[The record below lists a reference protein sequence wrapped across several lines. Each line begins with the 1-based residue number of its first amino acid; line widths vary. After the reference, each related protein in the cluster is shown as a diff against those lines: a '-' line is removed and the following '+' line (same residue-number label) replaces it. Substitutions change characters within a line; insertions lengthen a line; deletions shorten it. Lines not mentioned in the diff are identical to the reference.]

1 MNPRTARLTAESALL
16 GLIAGVI
23 VVAPWTRDG
32 YLLLL
37 DWVSGP
43 HQTISPGLYGLD
55 PAALDALPYRLAT
68 HVLRGVVGAAA
79 TAWLVLLAFF
89 PIAASGISALAGG
102 GRVRRHCAALF
113 VCCNP
118 FVVERIQAGHVAFLL
133 SVALLSWLLAS
144 AVRARRRGRWFA
156 ARPAGWYALAMAV
169 GPHAA
174 WIGGAI
180 LLAVALLPRPRRAD
194 LVRTAVTVASAG
206 LIYAYAAA
214 VLLGAVL
221 VPRVGGQ
228 DLEVY
233 APHAGSGGLPV
244 TLLSLQ
250 GFWRATADS
259 SPPIV
264 LGPIP
269 VGAMIAAVVAG
280 LVLLCRRDRVAGVP
294 LVLLAVTGLLLGAGI
309 HGPLGGAYRAAFDS
323 VPLFA
328 VMREQ
333 QKWIALPLLA
343 YAVAVGVTAEALA
356 TVARGAKPRPA
367 ASGPAASGPAAA
379 LPAMIRAVAAA
390 GLVAVAGVGA
400 AVAPSLAWGLGNS
413 VQVSQYPAS
422 WYAADDLMGAGTE
435 GVLFLPWHQYQ
446 PFGFTGSRTVA
457 TPAGAFFR
465 RPVLTSD
472 AVELGPVRT
481 NSVSRRTAYVQRL
494 VAAGGAGH
502 FGRLVAPLGIRYVVL
517 ARDREA
523 DGYTWLGRQP
533 DLRRVMRTPN
543 LDVYRVQPTG
553 TGRVVSARVAGH
565 DEAVAL
571 AARGELG
578 TEALLPDDMAGADG
592 QAAGVVPSAAAGRIQ
607 RISSTRWRVAPGSP
621 GWVVLPEEWSAGWT
635 AGEAPTRPTVAGTV
649 AVRAGPGEVTVTY
662 EPWRRL
668 RIGLGVSLL
677 ALALLIAAGLVEH
690 RRDLRTWWTDDG
702 GSSARYP
709 GPG

>member
-43 HQTISPGLYGLD
+43 HQAISPGLYGLD

-68 HVLRGVVGAAA
+68 HALRGVVGSAA

-89 PIAASGISALAGG
+89 PIAASGVSALAGG
-102 GRVRRHCAALF
+102 GRVRRHSAALF
-113 VCCNP
+113 ACCNP

-180 LLAVALLPRPRRAD
+180 LLAVALLPGPRRTD
-194 LVRTAVTVASAG
+194 LVRTAVTIASAA
-206 LIYAYAAA
+206 LIYAYAGA

-228 DLEVY
+228 DLDVY
-233 APHAGSGGLPV
+233 APHAGPGGLPV

-269 VGAMIAAVVAG
+269 VVAMIAAAVAG
-280 LVLLCRRDRVAGVP
+280 LVLLCRRDRVAGP
-294 LVLLAVTGLLLGAGI
+294 PLAVLAVAGLLLGAGI
-309 HGPLGGAYRAAFDS
+309 HGPLGAVYRAAFES

-356 TVARGAKPRPA
+356 TVARATKPRPA
-367 ASGPAASGPAAA
+367 V
-379 LPAMIRAVAAA
+379 IRAVAAG
-390 GLVAVAGVGA
+390 GLVAVAGVYA

-413 VQVSQYPAS
+413 VQVSQYPGS

-435 GVLFLPWHQYQ
+435 GVLFLPWHEYQ
-446 PFGFTGSRTVA
+446 PFGFTASRTVA

-523 DGYTWLGRQP
+523 NGYTWLERQP

-578 TEALLPDDMAGADG
+578 TEALLPDG
-592 QAAGVVPSAAAGRIQ
+592 QAGMDGPAAGTVPSAASGRIQ
-607 RISSTRWRVAPGSP
+607 RISSTRWRVAPGTP

-635 AGEAPTRPTVAGTV
+635 AGEAPTRPTTAGTV